1 MEPKKFLRRVW
12 RLQRV
17 DGFAFLAWR
26 DEDEGW
32 HDNRRRVIEYT
43 ATFNKPLPNEGD
55 DLYFAPCL
63 FTEPFRRGTYA
74 LPGRWLY
81 ADLDE
86 VNPASLPD
94 LRPTVAWE
102 TSPGRYQAM
111 WLLRKKLPVEILSA
125 LNQRVTYFTEADK
138 GGWSVT
144 KVLRVPGTTSYKRAK
159 PFAVKLLWFDSQITY
174 DPKYVARLTRV
185 VDVPRISRAA
195 LRDLRIPKTP
205 PAQILRNHRV
215 SAQTRKLYKA
225 KTARGDRSQRL
236 WQLENLLLKQ
246 GLSPEET
253 LAVVRKTVWNK
264 YKGQN
269 REVSQLWAEINK
281 AASLNG
287 RSKVSKPSSSGS
299 KAKKSRARLTKR
311 SRRRRASTGGKGKSS
326 SSTGNGRRQR
336 LSKSP
341 PKGSTSTEREAA
353 QFNTFLDQ
361 RLRKPSW
368 LVESIWSDH
377 AHGVLA
383 GEAKTYKS
391 VIATDLAV
399 SIASGTPFLNHFDIP
414 YSGPVLYIQEENDE
428 GEVQDRLRRISSS
441 RGLIRMPTYD
451 EREDALVFPANPE
464 VPLYV
469 YNNTGFELTNDEDMD
484 WLAKECQ
491 ELRPALIVLDPFYL
505 MTPGVDENSQ
515 VQVTPVLQRLL
526 DLKQQYGVG
535 VLIIHHYRK
544 QNTMHPT
551 HGAARMSGT
560 GVFHRWFES
569 AVYVERGD
577 DQFSVRLL
585 PDHRGHA
592 PQGAIR
598 CQFNLGSDEDSIYE
612 VEIFQA
618 KADRAEHHLRLERLL
633 KERDEWSITDLRLA
647 MGFNSAKP
655 LKQMIGDHGYRFIR
669 KGGKR
674 GRPRL
679 VAVRGERSRFD
690 I

>member
-1 MEPKKFLRRVW
+1 MDPKKFLRRVW

-17 DGFAFLAWR
+17 DGFAFLAWK

-32 HDNRRRVIEYT
+32 HDNRRRVIEHT
-43 ATFNKPLPNEGD
+43 ATFNRPLPNESD

-86 VNPASLPD
+86 VNPNDLPD

-111 WLLRKKLPVEILSA
+111 WLLRKKLPPEILSA

-144 KVLRVPGTTSYKRAK
+144 KVLRVPGTVSHKRAK
-159 PFAVKLLWFDSQITY
+159 PFRVNLLWFDSQITY

-185 VDVPRISRAA
+185 VDVPKLSRSA

-215 SAQTRKLYKA
+215 SARVRKLYKT

-236 WQLENLLLKQ
+236 WQLENLLLRE

-264 YKGQN
+264 YRGQN

-281 AASLNG
+281 AANLNG
-287 RSKVSKPSSSGS
+287 KSSSGGS
-299 KAKKSRARLTKR
+299 KAKRSKSRSAKR
-311 SRRRRASTGGKGKSS
+311 NRKRRESTGGKGKSS
-326 SSTGNGRRQR
+326 SSTDKTTTRKAKS
-336 LSKSP
+336 SKSRSL
-341 PKGSTSTEREAA
+341 KKTSTKPPTPDQIREGA
-353 QFNTFLDQ
+353 QLNSFLDQ

-383 GEAKTYKS
+383 GEAKTFKS

-399 SIASGTPFLNHFDIP
+399 SVASGTPFLNHFPIP

-428 GEVQDRLRRISSS
+428 GEVQDRLRRIATS
-441 RGLIRMPTYD
+441 RDLIRMPTYD
-451 EREDALVFPANPE
+451 EREDALVFPANPQ

-469 YNNTGFELTNDEDMD
+469 YNNTGFNLTDEEDIE
-484 WLAKECQ
+484 WLAKECE
-491 ELRPALIVLDPFYL
+491 ELDPALIILDPFYL
-505 MTPGVDENSQ
+505 MTPGVDENAQ
-515 VQVTPVLQRLL
+515 VQVTPVLQALL
-526 DLKQQYGVG
+526 DLKQRYDVG
-535 VLIIHHYRK
+535 ILIIHHYRK
-544 QNTMHPT
+544 QNTMSPS

-569 AVYVERGD
+569 AVYVEKGSNP
-577 DQFSVRLL
+577 FSVRLV

-598 CQFNLGSDEDSIYE
+598 CQFDLGTDDDSVYA

-618 KADRAEHHLRLERLL
+618 KADRAEQHMKLERLL
-633 KERDEWSITDLRLA
+633 AKRDEWSISDLRLA
-647 MGFNSAKP
+647 MGFNSTRP
-655 LKQMIGDHGYRFIR
+655 LKQMVADHGYKFV
-669 KGGKR
+669 KAKSGKR
-674 GRPRL
+674 GRPSL
-679 VAVRGERSRFD
+679 VTRKERG
-690 I
+690 